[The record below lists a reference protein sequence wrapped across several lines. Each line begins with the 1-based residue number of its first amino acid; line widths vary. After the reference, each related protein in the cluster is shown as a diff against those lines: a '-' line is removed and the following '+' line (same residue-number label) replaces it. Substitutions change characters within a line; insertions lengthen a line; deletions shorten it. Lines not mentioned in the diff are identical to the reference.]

1 MNACL
6 SASEAAR
13 PHVLLVDDDPFMLK
27 LLERMLAA
35 QGVAEVEC
43 FSDGDR
49 ALAAIAP
56 ERAAGSPLLVICDL
70 NMPGMDG
77 VEFIRHLAERSF
89 SGALALLSGEDARLL
104 RAAEALV
111 RAHHLRVLGTL
122 AKPVSPENLRRVLEA
137 WQGPRGAQ
145 GRARPEVAALE
156 PAELRS
162 ALDED
167 KLELHYQPK
176 VALTGGALA
185 GVEALVRLRHP
196 RDGLIYPDRFIALAE
211 SQGLIGEI
219 TRRVVRLTIA
229 QAARWH
235 REGRLLGVSVNITMN
250 DLASVDFA
258 DFVIE
263 AARGAGVAPGQLTLE
278 ITESTAMALPER
290 VLDVLTR
297 LRLHRVGLSIDD
309 FGTGF
314 SSLRQLDDL
323 PFTELKI
330 DQGFVHG
337 AHREPSRRAIV
348 EASAQLARRLRL
360 DSVAEG
366 VEDEGD
372 WNGVREAGID
382 LAQGYFIGRP
392 MPAAQLPVWLADWE
406 LRCPRCVQARRTT
419 APCKRPAKGR

>member
-1 MNACL
+1 MNSRR
-6 SASEAAR
+6 SAPAAAR
-13 PHVLLVDDDPFMLK
+13 PRVVLVDDDAFMLG
-27 LLERMLAA
+27 LVGRMLAA
-35 QGVAEVEC
+35 QGVAGVET
-43 FSDGDR
+43 FSDGGA
-49 ALAAIAP
+49 ALAAITP
-56 ERAAGSPLLVICDL
+56 ERAAGAPLLVISDL

-77 VEFIRHLAERSF
+77 VEFIRHLAERRF

-104 RAAEALV
+104 RSAEALV
-111 RAHHLRVLGTL
+111 RAHRLRLLGTL
-122 AKPVSPENLRRVLEA
+122 AKPVSPDNLRRVLEA
-137 WQGPRGAQ
+137 WQGPPGSQ
-145 GRARPEVAALE
+145 DGARPEAAAIE
-156 PAELRS
+156 PAALRS
-162 ALDED
+162 ALDD
-167 KLELHYQPK
+167 DRLELHYQPK
-176 VALTGGALA
+176 VGLRDGEPV
-185 GVEALVRLRHP
+185 GVEALVRLRDP
-196 RDGLIYPDRFIALAE
+196 SDGLIYPDRFIALAE

-219 TRRVVRLTIA
+219 TRRVVRQAIA

-235 REGRLLGVSVNITMN
+235 REGHLLAVSVNVTMK

-263 AARGAGVAPGQLTLE
+263 AAHDAAVAPGKLVLE
-278 ITESTAMALPER
+278 VTESTAIALPER

-330 DQGFVHG
+330 DRGFVQG

-366 VEDEGD
+366 VEDEDD
-372 WNGVREAGID
+372 WNGVRDAGID
-382 LAQGYFIGRP
+382 LAQGYFIARP
-392 MPAAQLPVWLADWE
+392 MPAAQLEAWLAQWGARGSRRKQPVPDAGVS
-406 LRCPRCVQARRTT
+406 RC
-419 APCKRPAKGR
+419 